1 MRNSLANQCLG
12 LGTFTA
18 RAWVPSLAEELRSY
32 KPLKVKV
39 KSLSRVRLFV
49 TPWTVAYQAPPS
61 VGFSRQEYWSGLRFP
76 SPGDLP
82 KPGIEPARH
91 FTIWAKKRKQNFFF
105 FFFCLRST
113 KFPYFPN
120 FRWKDII
127 SKQSIIHWTLSERL
141 THAHTSQLWDLSISL
156 TGLYL
161 QFLRCYLTSSSE

>member
-12 LGTFTA
+12 LGAFTA

-32 KPLKVKV
+32 KPLKVKM
-39 KSLSRVRLFV
+39 KSLSCVRFFA

-61 VGFSRQEYWSGLRFP
+61 VELSRQEYWSGLLFP

-82 KPGIEPARH
+82 NPGIEPSTLQADALPSEPPQAIRH
-91 FTIWAKKRKQNFFF
+91 SQKKKTKKNF

-120 FRWKDII
+120 FRWKKII
-127 SKQSIIHWTLSERL
+127 SKQSIIHWTLSEPL
-141 THAHTSQLWDLSISL
+141 THTHTLPDFGIYQSP
-156 TGLYL
+156 
-161 QFLRCYLTSSSE
+161 